1 MKRIA
6 LLAAA
11 LALNGCATYTYQL
24 TLMPRDSGKTYFGM
38 LESVSG
44 GEGRIAVNIEGKQ
57 YSGTW
62 VESAPAY
69 TTGYVSGAYG
79 GYRGGWG
86 GGWGGWGM
94 GGTVSMDNPNGGLAK
109 ALLTAPDG
117 SGLRCDFRGTRSGG
131 GGMCRDDAGK
141 EYDVQ
146 VRVAQAPAQTQ
157 TK

>member
-1 MKRIA
+1 MRLTTLI
-6 LLAAA
+6 LASAA
-11 LALNGCATYTYQL
+11 LSLGGCAYNYQL
-24 TLMPRDSGKTYFGM
+24 TLMPRDSGKTYSGV

-44 GEGRIAVNIEGKQ
+44 GEGRIAIDIEGKH
-57 YSGTW
+57 YAGTW

-69 TTGYVSGAYG
+69 TTGYVSGGYG
-79 GYRGGWG
+79 YGFR
-86 GGWGGWGM
+86 GGWGGWGL
-94 GGTVSMDNPNGGLAK
+94 GGSVSMDNPNGGLAK
-109 ALLTAPDG
+109 ALLTAQDG

-157 TK
+157 VK

>member
-1 MKRIA
+1 MKH
-6 LLAAA
+6 
-11 LALNGCATYTYQL
+11 LALITAASLSLAGCASTYQL
-24 TLMPRDSGKTYFGM
+24 TLMPRDSGRTYSGV

-44 GEGRIAVNIEGKQ
+44 GEGRIAVDIEGKH
-57 YSGTW
+57 YAGTW

-69 TTGYVSGAYG
+69 TTGYVSGGY

-86 GGWGGWGM
+86 GLGFGS
-94 GGTVSMDNPNGGLAK
+94 VSIDNPNGGLAK

-146 VRVAQAPAQTQ
+146 VRVAQAPTQTQ
-157 TK
+157 VK